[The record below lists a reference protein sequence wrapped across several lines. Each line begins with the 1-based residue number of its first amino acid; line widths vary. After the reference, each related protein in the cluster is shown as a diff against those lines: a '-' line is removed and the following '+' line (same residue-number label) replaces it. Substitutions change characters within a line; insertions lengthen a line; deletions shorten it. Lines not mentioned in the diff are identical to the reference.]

1 MTKFANRA
9 KMSISST
16 GTGNVTLNAA
26 VAGYRT
32 FAASG
37 IVDTDRVRYIIE
49 DGTAFEIGIGLMSSS
64 ATVMAR
70 TVEESS
76 NSNAA
81 LNLTSSA
88 KVLIGITAGDLEANP
103 APRWT
108 TTPATAINLDS
119 DGSTAV
125 TLTGIAVDENFPVR
139 YSWDGYSG
147 STIYNADSLPPQLA
161 SAPSINQSTG
171 VTSLI
176 GSSTGSNAGTY
187 YHRSRAT
194 DGINTTTQT
203 TEVKLQF
210 IPTSGMTGWYD
221 AATSTIGTLGGQ
233 PTISDVS
240 GSNNN
245 VGVGVNSP
253 VYSATGFAS
262 KPSIYSNSTTFGNIE
277 FSDTNYSGGAG
288 VGSMY
293 LIMTNELTSD
303 YQADDIGNTINWGVR
318 NHTSSTARAMSV
330 AHAGTASAVLR
341 VNKTDVPNPTA
352 TGSANTYCTLINSST
367 TKLHSIGI
375 TNVDFGSSGVR
386 VFGTSA
392 FSGGSNAQGHFRAIL
407 FYNRNLS
414 NTEMDQLHDYY
425 KNIYGSDMV

>member
-16 GTGNVTLNAA
+16 GTGNVTLNTAE
-26 VAGYRT
+26 VGYQT
-32 FAASG
+32 FAQAG
-37 IVDTDRVRYIIE
+37 IVDSDSIRYVIE
-49 DGTAFEIGIGLMSSS
+49 DGVAWEIGIGLMSSS

-76 NSNAA
+76 NSNNA
-81 LNLTSSA
+81 LNLTSAA
-88 KVLIGITAGDLEANP
+88 KVLIGITAADLEANP

-108 TTPATAINLDS
+108 TTPATSINLDN

-125 TLTGIAVDENFPVR
+125 TLTGVAVDENFPVR

-147 STIYNADSLPPQLA
+147 STIYDADSLPPQLA
-161 SAPSINQSTG
+161 SAPVINQSTG
-171 VTSLI
+171 VTSLV

-221 AATSTIGTLGGQ
+221 AATSTIGTSGGQ

-240 GSNNN
+240 GNNNN
-245 VGVGVNSP
+245 VGLGASSP

-262 KPSIYSNSTTFGNIE
+262 KPSLYCTGGSTISF
-277 FSDTNYSGGAG
+277 DDADYSGGSG

-293 LIMTNELTSD
+293 LIMTNEYTND
-303 YQADDIGNTINWGVR
+303 YQASFINQPVLWVLR
-318 NHTSSTARAMSV
+318 NHGASSLSAMNYSNS
-330 AHAGTASAVLR
+330 HTTNAVLR

-352 TGSANTYCTLINSST
+352 VGSNPTYTGLLQNGSSSNIIDD
-367 TKLHSIGI
+367 KMHSIGI
-375 TNVDFGSSGVR
+375 TNVDFGVSGVR
-386 VFGTSA
+386 VFG
-392 FSGGSNAQGHFRAIL
+392 GGVLPATGHFRTIL

-414 NTEMDQLHDYY
+414 NAEMDQLHDYY
-425 KNIYGSDMV
+425 KTIYGTDMV

>member
-1 MTKFANRA
+1 
-9 KMSISST
+9 MSVTGTPST
-16 GTGNVTLNAA
+16 GNITLNAA
-26 VAGYRT
+26 VTNYQT
-32 FAASG
+32 FAQAG
-37 IVDTDRVRYIIE
+37 AVDTDVIRYAVE
-49 DGTAFEIGIGLMSSS
+49 DGSNWEVGSAVLSSS
-64 ATVMAR
+64 ATVMTR

-76 NSNAA
+76 NSN
-81 LNLTSSA
+81 NPVDLTSAAIVFATVSA
-88 KVLIGITAGDLEANP
+88 ADFEANP

-108 TTPATAINLDS
+108 TTPATSIDLAN

-125 TLTGIAVDENFPVR
+125 TLTGVAVDESFPVR

-147 STIYNADSLPPQLA
+147 STIYDASSLPPQLA
-161 SAPSINQSTG
+161 SAPVINQSTG
-171 VTSLI
+171 VTSLV
-176 GSSTGSNAGTY
+176 GSSTSSNAGTY

-221 AATSTIGTLGGQ
+221 AATSTIGTSGGQ

-253 VYSATGFAS
+253 VYSATGFAN
-262 KPSIYSNSTTFGNIE
+262 KPSLYAGSGTSAHISFE
-277 FSDTNYSGGAG
+277 DTDYSGGSG

-293 LIMTNELTSD
+293 LIMTNEETND
-303 YQADDIGNTINWGVR
+303 YQAMYKNNSILWALR
-318 NHTSSTARAMSV
+318 NHGASSLSAMTYSNSN
-330 AHAGTASAVLR
+330 TTNAVLR

-352 TGSANTYCTLINSST
+352 AGSNSAYNTLINSYT
-367 TKLHSIGI
+367 DRMHSIGI
-375 TNVDFGSSGVR
+375 TNVDFGASGVR
-386 VFGTSA
+386 VFGGASSI
-392 FSGGSNAQGHFRAIL
+392 FHSVGHFRAIL

-425 KNIYGSDMV
+425 KNIYGNDMA